1 MGLCLPLLTLQLE
14 CCGEKR
20 RGQAAQS
27 SGAFFHNVAVCGKVN
42 ARGRQGHDGLGAA
55 FAVHSAPAAK
65 AVVRALHGGK
75 GLQSL
80 IHSSLNGIG
89 ITPKTALF
97 RFGSERT
104 LHGEAAAE
112 EIGVRPNLIECR

>member
-1 MGLCLPLLTLQLE
+1 MGLYLPLLTLQLE
-14 CCGEKR
+14 GCGEKR
-20 RGQAAQS
+20 RSQ
-27 SGAFFHNVAVCGKVN
+27 
-42 ARGRQGHDGLGAA
+42 GAA

-65 AVVRALHGGK
+65 AVVQALHGGK

-97 RFGSERT
+97 RCGSERT

-112 EIGVRPNLIECR
+112 EIGVRPNLIGSR